1 MKHRPSE
8 PFSAFL
14 NERLGTLRFATVA
27 AIRSLI
33 SQTPPSDVASL
44 GFAVLDNPTE
54 QFPIAVF
61 ASDQNGMPLTRENSS
76 YIKEISTA
84 FGSLPPLYAENEED
98 QFTVWETIDEG
109 DPVHTIEQ
117 PMDGWEE
124 AIFVPWFSECWR
136 RAGGADFTRPAII
149 EVQAGAQTTLR

>member
-1 MKHRPSE
+1 MRPRPSE

-27 AIRSLI
+27 TLRALI
-33 SQTPPSDVASL
+33 SQPPPSDIASL

-76 YIKEISTA
+76 YINEVCAA
-84 FGSLPPLYAENEED
+84 FESLPPLYTEHEED
-98 QFTVWETIDEG
+98 QFAVWETIDEG
-109 DPVHTIEQ
+109 GPVHAIEQ

-124 AIFVPWFSECWR
+124 AIFIPWFSDCWR
-136 RAGGADFTRPAII
+136 RAGGADFARPATI
-149 EVQAGAQTTLR
+149 EAQADARTILR